1 MNVHRGL
8 QLSDADTLI
17 HVVSR
22 NTPMKLAFSLIALFV
37 FVQSSLAQEL
47 KVPTLSPI
55 TEISQEVGL
64 TQVKLSYSRP
74 SAKGRKVFGGLVP
87 FNEVW
92 RTGANASTKLTF
104 TEDVK
109 IEGNA
114 LKAGTYALYTIPGES
129 EWTVIIHTNTR
140 HRSIAGDVYKP
151 AEDAFRFK
159 VKPVRTS
166 QPVETFTIGF
176 SDITTNSINVYVA
189 WENTKIKFRIDFDVD
204 ALVDKQIADLVA
216 SPAGMTHQSH
226 FLAAEYYLHNNK
238 DLAKADGWIL
248 AAMEKSPK
256 NFRYGLL
263 RAKILAKAGKRDEAL
278 KVIAEANAWATE
290 AKNANYIEQ
299 TQVFW
304 DSIKKN

>member
-1 MNVHRGL
+1 
-8 QLSDADTLI
+8 
-17 HVVSR
+17 
-22 NTPMKLAFSLIALFV
+22 MKLLSAVAALIFLSQIAF
-37 FVQSSLAQEL
+37 AQAEF

-87 FNEVW
+87 YNEVW

-104 TEDVK
+104 AEDVK
-109 IEGNA
+109 IAGNA
-114 LKAGTYALYTIPGES
+114 LKAGTYALYTIPGET
-129 EWTVIIHTNTR
+129 EWTVIIHTNTK

-166 QPVETFTIGF
+166 GYVETFTIGF
-176 SDITTNSINVYVA
+176 SDITTSSTNIYVA
-189 WENTKIKFRIDFDVD
+189 WENTEIRFKIDFDVD
-204 ALVDKQIADLVA
+204 ALVDKQIAELSA
-216 SPAGMTHQSH
+216 APKAMTHQTQ

-238 DLAKADGWIL
+238 DLAKADAWIMS
-248 AAMEKSPK
+248 AMEKSAK

-299 TQVFW
+299 TQDFW

>member
-1 MNVHRGL
+1 
-8 QLSDADTLI
+8 
-17 HVVSR
+17 
-22 NTPMKLAFSLIALFV
+22 MKLALSIALF
-37 FVQSSLAQEL
+37 FSLLQVAFGQAQEL

-55 TEISQEVGL
+55 TEITQEVGL
-64 TQVKLSYSRP
+64 TQLKLSYSRP

-87 FNEVW
+87 YNEVW

-114 LKAGTYALYTIPGES
+114 LKAGTYALYTIPGET
-129 EWTVIIHTNTR
+129 EWTVIIHTNTK

-159 VKPVRTS
+159 VKPAKTS
-166 QPVETFTIGF
+166 NFVETFTIGF
-176 SDITTNSINVYVA
+176 SDIATSSVNVFVA
-189 WENTKIKFRIDFDVD
+189 WENTEIKFRIDLDVD
-204 ALVDKQIADLVA
+204 GQVDKQIADLIA
-216 SPAGMTHQSH
+216 SPTGMTHQNY

-238 DLAKADGWIL
+238 DLSKADGWIVT
-248 AAMEKSPK
+248 AMEKAPK
-256 NFRYGLL
+256 NARYGLL

-278 KVIAEANAWATE
+278 KVIAEAHAWATE

-299 TQVFW
+299 TKVFW
-304 DSIKKN
+304 DSIKKP

>member
-1 MNVHRGL
+1 MKT
-8 QLSDADTLI
+8 AFLI
-17 HVVSR
+17 SLFISLVPS
-22 NTPMKLAFSLIALFV
+22 AFG
-37 FVQSSLAQEL
+37 QQEL
-47 KVPTLSPI
+47 KVPTLSPLS
-55 TEISQEVGL
+55 EIAQEVAL

-74 SAKGRKVFGGLVP
+74 SAKGRKVFGGIVP

-114 LKAGTYALYTIPGES
+114 LRAGTYALYTIPGEK
-129 EWTVIIHTNTR
+129 EWTVIIHTNTK

-159 VKPVRTS
+159 VVPGRTS
-166 QPVETFTIGF
+166 NFVESFTIGF
-176 SDITTNSINVYVA
+176 SDITTSSCHIYVA
-189 WENTKIKFRIDFDVD
+189 WENTRIKFKIDFDVD
-204 ALVDKQIADLVA
+204 AQVDKQITALVA
-216 SPAGMTHQSH
+216 SPTGMTHQNY
-226 FLAAEYYLHNNK
+226 FLAAEYYLHNDK
-238 DLAKADGWIL
+238 DLSKADGWIVT
-248 AAMEKSPK
+248 AMEKNPK
-256 NFRYGLL
+256 NARYGLL

-278 KVIAEANAWATE
+278 KVIADANAWATE

-304 DSIKKN
+304 DSIKKP